1 MKNILMTIINLINDC
16 ITLNFLMI
24 YNLITL
30 NYFKFFFMK
39 ICWKT
44 KVGKV
49 SSSVH
54 QYIYTLDLII
64 IV

>member
-39 ICWKT
+39 IC
-44 KVGKV
+44 
-49 SSSVH
+49 
-54 QYIYTLDLII
+54 
-64 IV
+64 